1 MRRVTSGQW
10 TRSCDDDSGRVRRA
24 ADAIW
29 NWRPTLTAIT
39 DTPEWEVL
47 ENLHRRQG
55 DLDLRQVFADDPGR
69 VERLTLTAGDLVV
82 DLSKHLITEEVI
94 EALTAVAVRAGLRE
108 RMDAM
113 FGGEHINVTEDRAVM
128 HPALRAASDESF
140 AVDGREVTA
149 DVHEVLD
156 RMAGFAEQIRSGSW
170 LGHTGKRIHH
180 VVNIGIGGSDLGP
193 AMAYRA
199 LRPYVHPDLEAHFV
213 SNVDPADLA
222 AVLDV
227 VDPETTLF
235 VIASKTFTTL
245 ETLTNA
251 RSARAWLIDRLGD
264 EAAVAAH
271 FVAVSTNAEEVGAFG
286 IDTANMFGFWDW
298 VGGRY
303 SMDSAIGLSLM
314 AAVGPLAFREMLA
327 GFREM
332 DRHFRTAPFESNAPV
347 LLGLIGIW
355 YRNLLDLPTCA
366 VLPYSQDLD
375 RFAAYLQQL
384 DMESNGKRVR
394 LDGSPVGMDTGPIV
408 WGEPGTNGQHAFYQL
423 LHQGTTVVPADLL
436 GFVEPVH
443 GPGDQH
449 DLLKGN
455 MFAQA
460 EALAFGKT
468 AKEVA
473 AAGVAP
479 ELVPHRT
486 FPGNRPTS
494 TILAPKLTPSIL
506 GQLIA
511 LYEHKVF
518 TQGVIWGIN
527 SFDQWGVEL
536 GKQLAT
542 TIIDELTSETPP
554 ELVHD
559 PSTNALIRRYRRE
572 RDGP

>member
-1 MRRVTSGQW
+1 M
-10 TRSCDDDSGRVRRA
+10 
-24 ADAIW
+24 
-29 NWRPTLTAIT
+29 
-39 DTPEWEVL
+39 E
-47 ENLHRRQG
+47 
-55 DLDLRQVFADDPGR
+55 
-69 VERLTLTAGDLVV
+69 
-82 DLSKHLITEEVI
+82 
-94 EALTAVAVRAGLRE
+94 
-108 RMDAM
+108 
-113 FGGEHINVTEDRAVM
+113 
-128 HPALRAASDESF
+128 
-140 AVDGREVTA
+140 
-149 DVHEVLD
+149 
-156 RMAGFAEQIRSGSW
+156 
-170 LGHTGKRIHH
+170 
-180 VVNIGIGGSDLGP
+180 
-193 AMAYRA
+193 
-199 LRPYVHPDLEAHFV
+199 
-213 SNVDPADLA
+213 
-222 AVLDV
+222 
-227 VDPETTLF
+227 
-235 VIASKTFTTL
+235 
-245 ETLTNA
+245 
-251 RSARAWLIDRLGD
+251 
-264 EAAVAAH
+264 
-271 FVAVSTNAEEVGAFG
+271 
-286 IDTANMFGFWDW
+286 
-298 VGGRY
+298 
-303 SMDSAIGLSLM
+303 SAIGLSLM
-314 AAVGPLAFREMLA
+314 VAIGPLAFSEMLS

-355 YRNLLDLPTCA
+355 YRNVLDLSTCA

-394 LDGSPVGMDTGPIV
+394 LDGSPVGMNTGPIV

-423 LHQGTTVVPADLL
+423 LHQGTTVVPADLI
-436 GFVEPVH
+436 GFVEPGD

-449 DLLKGN
+449 DLLMGN

-494 TILAPKLTPSIL
+494 TIVAPQLTPSVL

-542 TIIDELTSETPP
+542 TIIDELMSETPP
-554 ELVHD
+554 DLTHD
-559 PSTNALIRRYRRE
+559 PSTNALVRRYRRD
-572 RDGP
+572 RGRP